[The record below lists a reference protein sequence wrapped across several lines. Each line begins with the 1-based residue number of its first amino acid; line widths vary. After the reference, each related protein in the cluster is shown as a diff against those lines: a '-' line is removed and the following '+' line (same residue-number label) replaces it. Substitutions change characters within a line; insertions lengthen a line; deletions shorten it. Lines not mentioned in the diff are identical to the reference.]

1 MTAKELYTEAMRRT
15 DSGDQDGFL
24 ALMADDAHWLVP
36 GAELRGKEQLRQWI
50 TPFWQGFS
58 SFRHDLE
65 RTVAES
71 DDVVF
76 GEGTWTGT
84 NDGTIPMPE
93 GELPATGR
101 TVSFRFALAGTRTAD
116 GEQIGSV
123 HLYFDQLE
131 FLGQLGVL
139 PEGGTIAA

>member
-101 TVSFRFALAGTRTAD
+101 TVSFRFALAGTRAAD
-116 GEQIGSV
+116 GEHIGGV

>member
-1 MTAKELYTEAMRRT
+1 MTAKELYFEAMRRT
-15 DSGDQDGFL
+15 DSGDQEGFL
-24 ALMADDAHWLVP
+24 ALVADDGHWRVP

-65 RTVAES
+65 RTAAES

-76 GEGTWTGT
+76 GEGTWIGT
-84 NDGTIPMPE
+84 NDGPLIMPD
-93 GELPATGR
+93 GELPPTGR
-101 TVSFRFALAGTRTAD
+101 TVSFRFAIAGTRSAD
-116 GEQIGSV
+116 GEHIASV

-139 PEGGTIAA
+139 PESAAA